1 MKAQFE
7 TLKEKR
13 EMNKISNYFMEKR
26 ARQWE
31 GRFDQMTKL

>member
-13 EMNKISNYFMEKR
+13 EMDKISNYFMEKKSSTV
-26 ARQWE
+26 
-31 GRFDQMTKL
+31 GRKV